1 MPAKNNVSPEA
12 SLLSR
17 RSLTVDGRPFSE
29 YLEGLLVD
37 VGLEV
42 RGVAAGEMV
51 FKENDSGDTAYLIR
65 SGSIDI
71 FCRAPGKSEQLL
83 NRLGSGEIFGEMTLL
98 EQARRSASA
107 IAREQSELIV
117 IPRDKVAELLRVVP
131 EMALWML
138 KLLSHRLRLLTRKV
152 SQMERVNEVNL
163 KILAGQE
170 QERKRIGRDIHD
182 GLAQFFA
189 DYIIRLQI
197 ADQILDRDVN
207 KARVELTELQGDIRN
222 GMGKMRELVQ
232 NLYPKELGRVGLVGA
247 IQVFVDRIVKS
258 AGMEVSFVNEGL
270 AKELPAALEATLY
283 CIVQEALNNA
293 KRHARAS
300 RVSLELKNDGN
311 DLTLVIADNGCG
323 FNVDELLA
331 AQAQSDAYGLLS
343 MAERAGLAG
352 GRMEID
358 SNPGAG
364 TTLRFVVPVSARN
377 KHYPP

>member
-1 MPAKNNVSPEA
+1 MPTKDEVSPE
-12 SLLSR
+12 SNLLSR
-17 RSLTVDGRPFSE
+17 RSLTLDGKPFSE

-42 RGVAAGEMV
+42 RGVASGETV
-51 FKENDSGDTAYLIR
+51 FKEGDSGSAAYLIR

-71 FCRAPGKSEQLL
+71 FCHGPEQSERLL

-152 SQMERVNEVNL
+152 SQTERVNEVNL

-182 GLAQFFA
+182 GLAQVFA

-197 ADQILDRDVN
+197 ADQILDRDVS
-207 KARVELTELQGDIRN
+207 KARAELTELQGDIRK

-247 IQVFVDRIVKS
+247 IQEFVDRIVKS
-258 AGMEVSFVNEGL
+258 AGMEVSFVDEGL
-270 AKELPAALEATLY
+270 AEELPAALEATLY

-293 KRHARAS
+293 KRHAQAS
-300 RVSLELKNDGN
+300 RVSLEMKSDGN
-311 DLTLVIADNGCG
+311 DLTLVIADNGRG
-323 FNVDELLA
+323 FDVDKLMA
-331 AQAQSDAYGLLS
+331 TQAQSDAYGLLS
-343 MAERAGLAG
+343 MTERAGLAG

-364 TTLRFVVPVSARN
+364 TTLRFVVPISARN
-377 KHYPP
+377 KHSPA